1 MSEMEF
7 DFTPRYDRGKGD
19 VGFIARYNGRCPV
32 CDKKIHAETDRIMFI
47 KMDVNDYVH
56 VGCGTGE
63 PPVESDP
70 MPQGQCMVCWQ
81 ARAANGTCGC
91 L

>member
-7 DFTPRYDRGKGD
+7 DFSTIPEGANTTGIIAKYDGYCRGCGYGIVAGTD
-19 VGFIARYNGRCPV
+19 LITYS
-32 CDKKIHAETDRIMFI
+32 AEYDT
-47 KMDVNDYVH
+47 YVH
-56 VGCGTGE
+56 LGCYTAPTPTSE
-63 PPVESDP
+63 P

-91 L
+91 P

>member
-7 DFTPRYDRGKGD
+7 DFSTIREGANTTGI
-19 VGFIARYNGRCPV
+19 IAKYNGWCKGCEGP
-32 CDKKIHAETDRIMFI
+32 IHEGEDLITYSPIHDT
-47 KMDVNDYVH
+47 YVH
-56 VGCGTGE
+56 LDCYTAPTPSSE
-63 PPVESDP
+63 P
-70 MPQGQCMVCWQ
+70 MPQGQCMICWQ

>member
-7 DFTPRYDRGKGD
+7 DFGVIPERANTSGIPAKYDGWCKACGNAIWQ
-19 VGFIARYNGRCPV
+19 G
-32 CDKKIHAETDRIMFI
+32 TDLITY
-47 KMDVNDYVH
+47 DQQYDAYVH
-56 VGCGTGE
+56 LGCYTE
-63 PPVESDP
+63 PTPTSEP
-70 MPQGQCMVCWQ
+70 MPQGMCMVCWQ